1 MFLDKML
8 KNNQYKYIIMIIN
21 SIFCSIL
28 FNYLSGC
35 IVCEK
40 IFNLTNINYYTFSG
54 FLLISSSTRFLEGTS
69 NNSDKYICYSLFI
82 LSRLF
87 FFFLY
92 LNTIRSFI
100 PEILY
105 SSNIFYILPLYL
117 PFYLDGGEF
126 SGSYILSSNSLIRKY
141 LYKILKYSSHELYV
155 KDPNLYFDQAALLG
169 IHPHGLIPL
178 GLVNNCLLN
187 PDRKELFLKH
197 IPHVFNYGMGSGATT
212 NFFFPLIREFY
223 LIIGAVD
230 CSKPIMKKFLNKK
243 YTIGVFL
250 GGARES
256 KYSGI
261 GKSDLIITK
270 RLGFFKLALQTGRPI
285 LPIYTFGENNF
296 FNAINEQKM
305 FLFELFHRLTGL
317 WFPLGY
323 LSFKK
328 TKIITVIGDPIFVEK
343 IENPTTKDI
352 ISLQNNYKENLT
364 ELFDQF
370 KHLDQSCKNNK
381 LNFIE

>member
-1 MFLDKML
+1 
-8 KNNQYKYIIMIIN
+8 MIIN

-28 FNYLSGC
+28 FNKLSGS

-40 IFNLTNINYYTFSG
+40 IFNLPNINYYILSS
-54 FLLISSSTRFLEGTS
+54 FLLISLSTRFLEGTS
-69 NNSDKYICYSLFI
+69 NNSDRYISNSLFI

-92 LNTIRSFI
+92 LNTLRNFI
-100 PEILY
+100 PETLY
-105 SSNIFYILPLYL
+105 SSNIFFILPIYL

-126 SGSYILSSNSLIRKY
+126 TGSYTLSSNSLIRKY
-141 LYKILKYSSHELYV
+141 LYKILKYSSQEIYIKNPSLYLNE
-155 KDPNLYFDQAALLG
+155 PTLLG

-178 GLVNNCLLN
+178 GLVNNFSLN

-197 IPHVFNYGMGSGATT
+197 IPHAFNYGMGTGATF
-212 NFFFPLIREFY
+212 NFFFPIIREFY
-223 LIIGAVD
+223 LIVGAID
-230 CSKPIMKKFLNKK
+230 CSKPIMKKFLNKN
-243 YTIGVFL
+243 YSIGVFI
-250 GGARES
+250 GGGREC
-256 KYSGI
+256 KYSGF

-270 RLGFFKLALQTGRPI
+270 RYGFFKLALQTGRPI

-296 FNAINEQKM
+296 FNAINKQKI
-305 FLFELFHRLTGL
+305 FLFEFFHRITGL
-317 WFPLGY
+317 WFPFGY

-343 IENPTTKDI
+343 IEKPTTKDI
-352 ISLQNNYKENLT
+352 ISLQNKYKINLT
-364 ELFDQF
+364 ELFDHF
-370 KHLDQSCKNNK
+370 KHLDESCKNNK